1 MLIINIDK
9 NWSNNAR
16 VSGSPFMK
24 KFMEIEETPMDGNE
38 DVIAS
43 HVFLVLDENN
53 NRVYISFDYYFL
65 HFSNLFFLEVW
76 CHIHESS

>member
-1 MLIINIDK
+1 
-9 NWSNNAR
+9 
-16 VSGSPFMK
+16 MK

-65 HFSNLFFLEVW
+65 HFSNLFFLEV
-76 CHIHESS
+76 